1 MELKEDT
8 LTIKLLPLNHAS
20 DEEDGYVNGSA
31 SKSSINGKSVITSE
45 EEPRKSSVTNLIEDI
60 VDLVEVKV
68 SQEEKRAH
76 NFAENVCINLEDAD
90 ITDNSTEAKSDP
102 NESILDDDFGEH
114 LTLHEIAILGDINI
128 FKNLITRRER
138 EGVDLLRIINAI
150 DRQGCAPIHLTVR
163 YGRKNLVKYLL
174 DKGADIELPGY
185 EDSMTP
191 LLLATK

>member
-8 LTIKLLPLNHAS
+8 LAIKLLPLNHAS
-20 DEEDGYVNGSA
+20 DEEDGYVDGSA

-76 NFAENVCINLEDAD
+76 NFAENVCINLEDTD

-114 LTLHEIAILGDINI
+114 LGDINI